1 MKALLDAD
9 ILCYRIAFACKDQP
23 VGVATR
29 TLDNYICDILVRGVD
44 KIYADCFTD
53 QWHLYLTGKN
63 NFRVP
68 IATTAIYKGNRLDT
82 PKPEHHAALRQH
94 MIEHWNASVAEGQ
107 EADDAIAIDA
117 TTLGDDCVIVSLD
130 KDLDQVAGYHYNF
143 VKDTAYYVTPEQGLL
158 NFYCQILMGDAADNI
173 MGVDGIGKVKSK
185 QILIDA
191 QDEVEMYRRCVEA
204 YDGDEDRVIENAR
217 LLWLR
222 RVKDE
227 PLWTPPKSNQ
237 MISPSSSDQT
247 SKKKR
252 NGKVASKS

>member
-44 KIYADCFTD
+44 KAYADCFVD
-53 QWHLYLTGKN
+53 RWHLYLTGKN

-68 IATTAIYKGNRLDT
+68 IATTAVYKGNRLDT

-94 MIEHWNASVAEGQ
+94 MIENWNASVAEGQ

-117 TTLGDDCVIVSLD
+117 TTLGDNCVIVSLD

-143 VKDTAYYVTPEQGLL
+143 VKDTAYYITPKQGLL

-191 QDEVEMYRRCVEA
+191 QDEIEMYHRCVKA
-204 YDGDEDRVIENAR
+204 YEGNEDRVIENAR

-227 PLWTPPKSNQ
+227 PLWTPPKLNPTT
-237 MISPSSSDQT
+237 SPSSSDQT
-247 SKKKR
+247 SKKAKT
-252 NGKVASKS
+252 GKVRSKS